1 MKYVY
6 IVERIESAVYEVH
19 DYPVLFTTDELAAEA
34 LADKLNSQVKR
45 SKELLRQLE
54 SIVDIDDFEY
64 EFDDIDHDELMRLL
78 SQASGM
84 KVKDVE
90 EAYNQRYVYD
100 EIYYEVSKYE
110 LDKRY
115 DK

>member
-6 IVERIESAVYEVH
+6 IVERIDSAAYGVRACPIFYTHNE
-19 DYPVLFTTDELAAEA
+19 DEANKIV
-34 LADKLNSQVKR
+34 DDLNRKVER
-45 SKELLRQLE
+45 PKELLKQLE

-64 EFDDIDHDELMRLL
+64 EFDEVEYDELIERL
-78 SQASGM
+78 SMVSGM
-84 KVKDVE
+84 KVDEVRLAY
-90 EAYNQRYVYD
+90 EARYVYD

>member
-6 IVERIESAVYEVH
+6 IVERIESAAYDVREYPIFYTCNEDEANKIVDDLNREVER
-19 DYPVLFTTDELAAEA
+19 P
-34 LADKLNSQVKR
+34 
-45 SKELLRQLE
+45 KELLRQLE

-64 EFDDIDHDELMRLL
+64 EFDDVDHDELISLL

-84 KVKDVE
+84 KVDEVRLAY
-90 EAYNQRYVYD
+90 EARYVYD

>member
-6 IVERIESAVYEVH
+6 IVERIVSAVYDVRE
-19 DYPVLFTTDELAAEA
+19 YPILFTTDEQAAES
-34 LADKLNSQVKR
+34 LAEELNRKVER
-45 SKELLRQLE
+45 PKELLKQLE

-64 EFDDIDHDELMRLL
+64 EFDDIDYDELMGML
-78 SQASGM
+78 SMASGM
-84 KVKDVE
+84 SIKDVE
-90 EAYNQRYVYD
+90 LAYNQRYVYD